1 MHQRNE
7 RPAGRVQGAAGPDR
21 MGVMRVKACVL
32 GLSAVGLVGLMGLLI
47 GGCEGSAACVDFS
60 DEVLLTAQVTDNGD
74 QARVEVELR
83 RAELGASSIPVKLCE
98 DNRIEV
104 DDLEMTQ
111 IKRPSG
117 AVVHEAMLSAVSE
130 QAVVMRRFTLRSDD
144 DISEFTVAIDAPGF
158 AIMAPMSGD
167 EVSRAGMLAI
177 NWAPARAGDAKIVV
191 KLADEIDGDDC
202 LREAIELEEVDDGE
216 VLVGASQVG
225 LAKEGVADNGA
236 CAAYLSLARVFSGP
250 LERSRGAASLHPDS
264 LVRATTSRTIDFT
277 SVP

>member
-1 MHQRNE
+1 
-7 RPAGRVQGAAGPDR
+7 
-21 MGVMRVKACVL
+21 MRVKAGVR
-32 GLSAVGLVGLMGLLI
+32 GLAAVGSMGLMGLLV
-47 GGCEGSAACVDFS
+47 GGCEGSAACVDLS

-98 DNRIEV
+98 DNRVEV

-130 QAVVMRRFTLRSDD
+130 QAVVMRRFTLHSGDD
-144 DISEFTVAIDAPGF
+144 VSEFTAAIDAPGF
-158 AIMAPMSGD
+158 TIMAPTSGA
-167 EVSRAGMLAI
+167 EVSRAGMLVI
-177 NWAPARAGDAKIVV
+177 TWAPARAGDAKIVV

-216 VLVGASQVG
+216 VLVGAAQVG

-236 CAAYLSLARVFSGP
+236 CAVYLSLARVFSGP
-250 LERSRGAASLHPDS
+250 LVHSSGAASLHPDS

>member
-1 MHQRNE
+1 
-7 RPAGRVQGAAGPDR
+7 
-21 MGVMRVKACVL
+21 MRVKAGVL
-32 GLSAVGLVGLMGLLI
+32 GLTGLMGTMGTMGTMGIMGIMGSLV

-98 DNRIEV
+98 ENRLEV
-104 DDLEMTQ
+104 DELEMMQ

-117 AVVHEAMLSAVSE
+117 AVVHEAMLSTVSE
-130 QAVVMRRFTLRSDD
+130 QAVVMRRFTLHSGDD
-144 DISEFTVAIDAPGF
+144 VSEFTVAIDAPGF
-158 AIMAPMSGD
+158 AIMAPMGGD

-216 VLVGASQVG
+216 VLVGAAQVG

-236 CAAYLSLARVFSGP
+236 CAAYLSLARVYSGP
-250 LERSRGAASLHPDS
+250 LEHSSGAATLHPDS
-264 LVRATTSRTIDFT
+264 QVRATTSRTIDFT

>member
-1 MHQRNE
+1 MW
-7 RPAGRVQGAAGPDR
+7 A
-21 MGVMRVKACVL
+21 MRVNA
-32 GLSAVGLVGLMGLLI
+32 GGLLLSGLLML
-47 GGCEGSAACVDFS
+47 GGCEGSAACVDFG

-74 QARVEVELR
+74 HARVEVELR

-98 DNRIEV
+98 DNVLQV

-111 IKRPSG
+111 VKRPSG
-117 AVVHEAMLSAVSE
+117 AVVHETMLSSVSE
-130 QAVVMRRFTLRSDD
+130 QVMMTRRFTLRSGGDV
-144 DISEFTVAIDAPGF
+144 SEFTVEIDAPGF
-158 AIMAPMSGD
+158 AIMAPMGGD

-202 LREAIELEEVDDGE
+202 LGKTIELEEVDDGE
-216 VLVGASQVG
+216 MLVGAAQVG

-236 CAAYLSLARVFSGP
+236 CAAYLSLARVYSGS
-250 LERSRGAASLHPDS
+250 LAHSHGEASLHPDS
-264 LVRATTSRTIDFT
+264 QVRATTSRTIDFT